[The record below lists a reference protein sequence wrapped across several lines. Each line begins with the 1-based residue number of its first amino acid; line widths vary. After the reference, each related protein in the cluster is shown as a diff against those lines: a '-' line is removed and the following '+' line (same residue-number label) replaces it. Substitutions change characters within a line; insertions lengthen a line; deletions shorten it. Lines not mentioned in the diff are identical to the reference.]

1 MQAPPPPTQQQQA
14 RDLIILFALQ
24 ILIEIKTEFQENK
37 FYQKSFYSN
46 HFN

>member
-24 ILIEIKTEFQENK
+24 ILIEIKTENN
-37 FYQKSFYSN
+37 FYQKPFYSDN
-46 HFN
+46 FN